1 MKHLLVNAMLLLIIV
16 VLAACAQ
23 IDTPVS
29 TPSATSAPRP
39 SGVRALAI
47 DPRDGRLLE
56 ARSDGFY
63 QSKDGG
69 KSWTAFALP
78 ADIANK
84 GISQVA
90 IRKDQ
95 PDMVYIAG
103 EEIGIWRSRDF
114 GKSWTKVTRGLAN
127 ERVSAL
133 ALHSNGYPRDSKK
146 TLFAWVAGVGI
157 YQSDDEGDNWRR
169 SPDQGPPNQNV
180 LALTHSPL
188 EGSMNTGW
196 LYAATPDGVYLSM
209 DCF

>member
-1 MKHLLVNAMLLLIIV
+1 MKHFLLYTMLTASIIL
-16 VLAACAQ
+16 LAACAQ
-23 IDTPVS
+23 SS
-29 TPSATSAPRP
+29 TGAPSITRS
-39 SGVRALAI
+39 SVRALAI
-47 DPRDGRLLE
+47 DPRDGYLLL
-56 ARSDGFY
+56 AKSDGLY
-63 QSKDGG
+63 QSGDGG
-69 KSWTAFALP
+69 KSWERVTLP
-78 ADIANK
+78 TEIATK
-84 GISQVA
+84 GVSQVA

-95 PDMVYIAG
+95 PDTIYVAG
-103 EEIGIWRSRDF
+103 EEIGIWRSRDA
-114 GKSWTKVTRGLAN
+114 GKSWEKITRGLAN

-133 ALHSNGYPRDSKK
+133 ALHSNGYPRDSRKS
-146 TLFAWVAGVGI
+146 LFAWIADVGI